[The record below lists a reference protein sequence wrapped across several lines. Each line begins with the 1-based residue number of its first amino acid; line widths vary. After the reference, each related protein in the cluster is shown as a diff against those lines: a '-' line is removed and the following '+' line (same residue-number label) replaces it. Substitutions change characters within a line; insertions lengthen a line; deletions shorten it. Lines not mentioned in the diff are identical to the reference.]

1 MLKERKGRYAV
12 LGPHWAFSPFF
23 SSWVFR
29 MRGEQMGVGVLN
41 PLHWLTAVI
50 SFIRSWHPSSD
61 CKAKA
66 NRTRKSSIYI
76 YSHVELRLCLWY
88 GSPTPTLLNN
98 PPLITNGWAGPWW
111 DNWIASLKQIGLGV
125 CRTEQ
130 PWTPSWAGKVER
142 KSGKRPLRAC
152 ICIINKGQTAGLV
165 WLWGLVLRMCQ
176 CKVLHGPNTL
186 FTNER
191 ISQGHFLCFK
201 VLLSSLWSCSTS
213 CAL

>member
-1 MLKERKGRYAV
+1 M
-12 LGPHWAFSPFF
+12 
-23 SSWVFR
+23 
-29 MRGEQMGVGVLN
+29 LN

-61 CKAKA
+61 CKAEA
-66 NRTRKSSIYI
+66 NRTRKSAFKSIAVLNSVCVYDMAHQPPLYWTLRHHLNSRMVEQDPGEI
-76 YSHVELRLCLWY
+76 IELRLWNKLD
-88 GSPTPTLLNN
+88 S
-98 PPLITNGWAGPWW
+98 
-111 DNWIASLKQIGLGV
+111 V

-142 KSGKRPLRAC
+142 KSGKRPLRGC

-165 WLWGLVLRMCQ
+165 WLWGLVFRMCQ
-176 CKVLHGPNTL
+176 REVLHGQNTL

-201 VLLSSLWSCSTS
+201 VLLSSLWSRSAS
-213 CAL
+213 FAL